1 MDARIRLPIYPGRNV
16 FRFPDRCVY
25 CGGPHEATLLLG
37 PLVRLHLAAVSP
49 AGASGMNRTYVRYL
63 IEGLEVPYCRQHARE
78 AGRNRIILTALYLVG
93 AAAAVLLL
101 FTAFAGHDPHDL
113 AGESWNLA
121 LLLAAVGAGLLGWMY
136 VAWRGLGLIWPSLRH
151 MPMLPTEQG
160 GLGFEYSVSPEQGMA
175 EFRFAS
181 TEMARAFL
189 RINATR

>member
-25 CGGPHEATLLLG
+25 CSGPHEATLLLG

-49 AGASGMNRTYVRYL
+49 AGAGSVNRAYVRYL

-78 AGRNRIILTALYLVG
+78 AGRNRIILTGLYLLG

-101 FTAFAGHDPHDL
+101 FTAFAGRDPRDL
-113 AGESWNLA
+113 AGDSWNLA
-121 LLLAAVGAGLLGWMY
+121 LLLVAVGAGLMGWMY

-160 GLGFEYSVSPEQGMA
+160 GLGFEYRISLDEGVA
-175 EFRFAS
+175 EFRFANP
-181 TEMARAFL
+181 EIARVFL
-189 RINATR
+189 RLNAVR